1 MLGFINI
8 YFIASQ
14 NSTWVSEEFQE
25 EANFLHCENKFAS
38 SWRENIQKETQTSEI
53 PVNLTLV
60 TLIKMTEKKNYSD
73 CLAREQ
79 KTILTA

>member
-1 MLGFINI
+1 MLGFIII
-8 YFIASQ
+8 YFIASE

-38 SWRENIQKETQTSEI
+38 SWMENIRKETQTSEI

-60 TLIKMTEKKNYSD
+60 TLIKIPELKKKN
-73 CLAREQ
+73 
-79 KTILTA
+79 ILTA